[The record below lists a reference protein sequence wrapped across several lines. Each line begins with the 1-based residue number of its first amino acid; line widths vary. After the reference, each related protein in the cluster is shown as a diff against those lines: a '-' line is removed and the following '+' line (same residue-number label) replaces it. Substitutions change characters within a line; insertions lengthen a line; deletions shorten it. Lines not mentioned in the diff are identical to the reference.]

1 MQGQFKPDVT
11 GWGQRGTL
19 SIAKILETM
28 KDKVADAEAEP
39 TGGEEAKPPAPSAE
53 TGAEGEADGSV
64 RRSKRLKVDK
74 GEDTQPAK
82 DSEDGKDGD
91 QDAQNTESKDAP
103 SAEPPASAEKPGM
116 TVEEYEAMLDA
127 EAADWDFPDGV

>member
-28 KDKVADAEAEP
+28 KDKVADAEVGLNGE
-39 TGGEEAKPPAPSAE
+39 EEAKETAQSTE
-53 TGAEGEADGSV
+53 TGADGEADGSV

-74 GEDTQPAK
+74 GEDTKSAK
-82 DSEDGKDGD
+82 DNEDGKDGD
-91 QDAQNTESKDAP
+91 EDAQNTESKDAP
-103 SAEPPASAEKPGM
+103 SAEPPASSEKPGM